1 MISVIE
7 PFNVVKSVVGH
18 DEGELYVVL
27 KVEGKFVY
35 LINGKNKS
43 LANPKKKNVKHVK
56 KVVTKNSHIVLQ
68 KLTEYVKL
76 ENSHIIYA
84 LKQIKGE
91 VDV

>member
-7 PFNVVKSVVGH
+7 PFNVVKSALGH
-18 DEGELYVVL
+18 DEGELYVVTR
-27 KVEGKFVY
+27 VEGKFVY
-35 LINGKNKS
+35 LVNGKSRPLN
-43 LANPKKKNVKHVK
+43 NPKKKNIKHVK
-56 KVVTKNSHIVLQ
+56 KVIVKNAERELQ

>member
-7 PFNVVKSVVGH
+7 PLSVVKSLTGH
-18 DEGELYVVL
+18 DEGELYVTL
-27 KVEGKFVY
+27 RVEGKFVY
-35 LINGKNKS
+35 LVNGKNKT
-43 LANPKKKNVKHVK
+43 LNNPKKKNINHVK
-56 KVVTKNSHIVLQ
+56 KVVTKNSQRELQ

>member
-1 MISVIE
+1 MISVIK
-7 PFNVVKSVVGH
+7 PFSVVKSLLGH
-18 DEGELYVVL
+18 DVGELYVVL
-27 KVEGKFVY
+27 RAEGKFVY
-35 LINGKNKS
+35 LVNGKNKPLTS
-43 LANPKKKNVKHVK
+43 PKKKNIKHVV
-56 KVVTKNSHIVLQ
+56 KVVSNNSERVLQ

>member
-7 PFNVVKSVVGH
+7 PFNVVKSIVGH
-18 DEGELYVVL
+18 DEGEFYVVL
-27 KVEGKFVY
+27 MVEGKFAY
-35 LINGKNKS
+35 LVNGKNKP
-43 LANPKKKNVKHVK
+43 LASPKKKNIKHVE
-56 KVVTKNSHIVLQ
+56 KVVTKNSYIVLQ
-68 KLTEYVKL
+68 KLTECVKL

>member
-1 MISVIE
+1 MISVIK
-7 PFNVVKSVVGH
+7 PFNVVKSLTGH
-18 DEGELYVVL
+18 DVGELYVVVR
-27 KVEGKFVY
+27 VEGKFVY
-35 LINGKNKS
+35 LVNGKSKPLN
-43 LANPKKKNVKHVK
+43 NPKKKNIKHVK
-56 KVVTKNSHIVLQ
+56 KVVTLSSERVLQ

>member
-1 MISVIE
+1 MINS
-7 PFNVVKSVVGH
+7 FDVVKSLTGH
-18 DEGELYVVL
+18 DEGELYVVFR
-27 KVEGKFVY
+27 VEGKFVY
-35 LINGKNKS
+35 LVNGKQRPLEK
-43 LANPKKKNVKHVK
+43 PKKKNIKHVK
-56 KVVTKNSHIVLQ
+56 KVVTISSERVLQ